1 MPIPP
6 HYPRIP
12 SITLV
17 LVCAMSSLSLL
28 AGCVDPPL
36 NPLPIERGSN
46 RSRPPDPDLSSE
58 AYREVSELLSQSE
71 GRVSVAV
78 SDTAPKL
85 VFAHAGQV
93 QFELASVAKVYI
105 LAAYLEKLAQEGSG
119 PSPEEFDLME
129 AMIEYSDNES
139 ATSLF
144 HAAGG
149 ADGINAFLEAHQ
161 LSPVE
166 PAFDGSWGSMR
177 ASPIHVAEF
186 LARLYTG
193 DVLDVSQTSLAFALL
208 ANVVD
213 EQAWGVGAAR
223 DVSGVTEVYFKN
235 GWLPGDEGWIVN
247 SVGLLKSADRTY
259 VVVFMSDRQPEFEAA
274 VHGIEKTVAL
284 IRTRLFD
291 PSSTPTATPDPR
303 FTPMPTPESE
313 PAATRTPT
321 VTPQPEP
328 LRESTKTP
336 VRTEP
341 PALRT
346 GLRLHQ

>member
-6 HYPRIP
+6 HCPRIP
-12 SITLV
+12 NITLA
-17 LVCAMSSLSLL
+17 LFCTMTSLPLL
-28 AGCVDPPL
+28 AGCVDPPP
-36 NPLPIERGSN
+36 NPLPIERGSD
-46 RSRPPDPDLSSE
+46 RSRPPDPNPE
-58 AYREVSELLSQSE
+58 QYREVSELLSQGE

-78 SDTAPKL
+78 ADTAARV
-85 VFAHAGQV
+85 VFAHEGRD

-105 LAAYLEKLAQEGSG
+105 LAAYLEKLAQEGRG
-119 PSPEEFDLME
+119 PSPEEFDLMQ
-129 AMIEYSDNES
+129 AMIEYSDNDS
-139 ATSLF
+139 ATALF
-144 HAAGG
+144 HAAGD
-149 ADGINAFLEAHQ
+149 ADGINAFLEAHK

-177 ASPIHVAEF
+177 ASPVQVAEF

-193 DVLDVSQTSLAFALL
+193 EVLDVSQTSLAFALL

-223 DVSGVTEVYFKN
+223 DVSGVKEVYFKN
-235 GWLPGDEGWIVN
+235 GWLPGDEGWVVN
-247 SVGLLKSADRTY
+247 SVGLLKSTKGTY

-284 IRTRLFD
+284 IRTRLFG
-291 PSSTPTATPDPR
+291 PSSTPTSTPDPR
-303 FTPMPTPESE
+303 VTPVPTPESE

-321 VTPQPEP
+321 VTPQPGP
-328 LRESTKTP
+328 LRDATTTP
-336 VRTEP
+336 VPTEP

-346 GLRLHQ
+346 GLR